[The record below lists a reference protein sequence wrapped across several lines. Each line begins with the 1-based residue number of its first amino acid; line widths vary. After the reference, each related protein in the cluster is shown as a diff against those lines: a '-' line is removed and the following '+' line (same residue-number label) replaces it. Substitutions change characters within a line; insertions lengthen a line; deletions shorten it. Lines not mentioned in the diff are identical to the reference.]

1 MLSDTYAVTIG
12 RKLRF
17 AVQQPGSADA
27 AEWRRRAQSA
37 ESQGY
42 SALYLPDHFS
52 DQLAPIA
59 ALMSAADATS
69 SLRVGSLVFD
79 NDYRH
84 PVVVAKEAATL
95 DVLSGGRLDFGLG
108 ARRMRSDYGRFG
120 VPHDSAGTRI

>member
-17 AVQQPGSADA
+17 AVQQHGSADA

-59 ALMSAADATS
+59 ALISAADATS

-84 PVVVAKEAATL
+84 PVVLAKEAATL
-95 DVLSGGRLDFGLG
+95 DMLSGGTGPASLTTAP
-108 ARRMRSDYGRFG
+108 ARASSGWRR
-120 VPHDSAGTRI
+120 V